1 MEKLSPSRYRVGY
14 LAIEGPIGA
23 GKTTLTHRLS
33 QTLNAEAL
41 LEQPERNPFLERF
54 YQDRK
59 ANALPAQLCFLLQRA
74 RQLEQLRQGDL
85 FQRQWVA
92 DFLFEKD
99 RIFAQLN
106 LEGHE
111 MDLYEQ
117 IWQRLAWEAPQP
129 DCVIYLHAP
138 IEVLMQRVRQRAR
151 PEEHAL
157 SSYYLNQVAGA
168 YAAFF
173 SRFRGPRL
181 ITVDSA
187 RMDLVNAPRDY
198 ERLLEALA
206 APDSVVQLPG

>member
-1 MEKLSPSRYRVGY
+1 MAGLESLRYI
-14 LAIEGPIGA
+14 AIDGPIGA
-23 GKTTLTHRLS
+23 GKTTLAHRLGAALGV
-33 QTLNAEAL
+33 QPL
-41 LEQPERNPFLERF
+41 LEQPEHNPFLERF
-54 YQDRK
+54 YQDRR

-74 RQLEQLRQGDL
+74 RQLEQLRQGHL

-106 LEGHE
+106 LDGHE

-157 SSYYLNQVAGA
+157 SLLYLNQVATA
-168 YAAFF
+168 YTAFF
-173 SRFRGPRL
+173 GRYRAARL
-181 ITVDSA
+181 VAVDSA
-187 RMDLVNAPRDY
+187 RMDLVSAPRDF
-198 ERLLEALA
+198 ERLREALA
-206 APDSVVQLPG
+206 ANDPVIQLPG

>member
-1 MEKLSPSRYRVGY
+1 MAGLSGLHY

-23 GKTTLTHRLS
+23 GKTTLTRRLAG
-33 QTLNAEAL
+33 LLGAEPL
-41 LEQPERNPFLERF
+41 LEQPEANPFLERF
-54 YQDRK
+54 YQDRR

-99 RIFAQLN
+99 RIFAQIN
-106 LEGHE
+106 LDGHE
-111 MDLYEQ
+111 MDLYDQ
-117 IWQRLAWEAPQP
+117 IWRRLAWEAPRP

-138 IEVLMQRVRQRAR
+138 IEVLMQRVRQRAL

-157 SSYYLNQVAGA
+157 SLLYLNQVASA
-168 YAAFF
+168 YVAFF
-173 SRFRGPRL
+173 SHYRDSRL

-206 APDSVVQLPG
+206 SEEAVVQLTG

>member
-1 MEKLSPSRYRVGY
+1 MAGLNHLRY

-23 GKTTLTHRLS
+23 GKTTLARRLS
-33 QTLNAEAL
+33 KSLDAEVL
-41 LEQPERNPFLERF
+41 LEQPEQNPFLERF
-54 YQDRK
+54 YQDRR

-74 RQLEQLRQGDL
+74 RQLEHLRQRDL
-85 FQRQWVA
+85 FQQQWVA

-106 LEGHE
+106 LDGHE

-117 IWQRLAWEAPQP
+117 IWQRLSWEAPLP

-157 SSYYLNQVAGA
+157 SAYYLNQVANA
-168 YAAFF
+168 YGAFF
-173 SRFRGPRL
+173 SRFRACKL
-181 ITVDSA
+181 VTVDSA
-187 RMDLVNAPRDY
+187 RLDLVNAPRDF
-198 ERLLEALA
+198 EALLEALA
-206 APDSVVQLPG
+206 SPDSVVQLPA

>member
-1 MEKLSPSRYRVGY
+1 MAGLSGLRY

-23 GKTTLTHRLS
+23 GKTTLSDRLAG
-33 QTLNAEAL
+33 TLGAELL
-41 LEQPERNPFLERF
+41 LEQPEQNPFLELF
-54 YQDRK
+54 YQDRR
-59 ANALPAQLCFLLQRA
+59 ANALPTQLCFLLQRA

-111 MDLYEQ
+111 MDLYQQ
-117 IWQRLAWEAPQP
+117 IWQRLAWESPQP

-151 PEEHAL
+151 AEEHAL
-157 SSYYLNQVAGA
+157 SAFYLNQVAQA
-168 YAAFF
+168 YTAFF
-173 SRFRGPRL
+173 SRYRASRL
-181 ITVDSA
+181 IIVDSA

-198 ERLLEALA
+198 ECLMKALA
-206 APDSVVQLPG
+206 SDQPVMQLPV

>member
-1 MEKLSPSRYRVGY
+1 VAGLSPLRY

-23 GKTTLTHRLS
+23 GKTTLARRLAA
-33 QTLNAEAL
+33 TLDADML
-41 LEQPERNPFLERF
+41 LEQPEENPFLERF
-54 YQDRK
+54 YQDRR

-99 RIFAQLN
+99 RIFAQIN
-106 LEGHE
+106 LDGHE

-117 IWQRLAWEAPQP
+117 IWQRLSWEAPRP

-138 IEVLMQRVRQRAR
+138 IEVLMQRVRQRAL
-151 PEEHAL
+151 PEEYAL
-157 SSYYLNQVAGA
+157 SLLYLNQVASA

-173 SRFRGPRL
+173 GRYRASRL
-181 ITVDSA
+181 IMVDSA
-187 RMDLVNAPRDY
+187 RMDLVSAPRDFGA
-198 ERLLEALA
+198 LLEALA
-206 APDSVVQLPG
+206 SDQAVVRLPG

>member
-1 MEKLSPSRYRVGY
+1 MARMNSLRYIS
-14 LAIEGPIGA
+14 IEGPIGA
-23 GKTTLTHRLS
+23 GKTTLAHRLAK
-33 QTLNAEAL
+33 TLGAEAL
-41 LEQPERNPFLERF
+41 LEQPEQNPFLERF
-54 YQDRK
+54 YQDRR

-85 FQRQWVA
+85 FRHQRVA

-106 LEGHE
+106 LDGPE

-117 IWQRLAWEAPQP
+117 IWQRLSWEAPQP

-157 SSYYLNQVAGA
+157 SSYYLNQVASA

-173 SRFRGPRL
+173 SRYRVGRL

-198 ERLLEALA
+198 ERLLEALSSA
-206 APDSVVQLPG
+206 EPVVQLS

>member
-1 MEKLSPSRYRVGY
+1 MEGLKQLRY

-23 GKTTLTHRLS
+23 GKTTLAHRLAK
-33 QTLNAEAL
+33 TLGATAL
-41 LEQPERNPFLERF
+41 LEQPEKNPFLERF
-54 YQDRK
+54 YQDRR

-74 RQLEQLRQGDL
+74 RQLEQLRQQDL
-85 FQRQWVA
+85 FQQQWLA

-99 RIFAQLN
+99 RIFAQIN
-106 LEGHE
+106 LDGHE

-117 IWQRLAWEAPQP
+117 IWQRLSWEAPQP

-151 PEEHAL
+151 PEEHDL
-157 SSYYLNQVAGA
+157 SSYYLNQVATA
-168 YAAFF
+168 YAGFF
-173 SRFRGPRL
+173 SRYRNKRL

-206 APDSVVQLPG
+206 SSERVVQLG

>member
-1 MEKLSPSRYRVGY
+1 MAELKTLRYI
-14 LAIEGPIGA
+14 AIEGPIGA
-23 GKTTLTHRLS
+23 GKTTLAGRLAA
-33 QTLNAEAL
+33 TLGAELL
-41 LEQPERNPFLERF
+41 LEQPQENPFLERF
-54 YQDRK
+54 YRDRR

-85 FQRQWVA
+85 FQRQSVA

-99 RIFAQLN
+99 RIFAELN
-106 LEGHE
+106 LDGHE

-117 IWQRLAWEAPQP
+117 IWQRLSWEAPRP

-138 IEVLMQRVRQRAR
+138 IEVLMQRVRQRAL

-157 SSYYLNQVAGA
+157 TLLYLNRVASA

-173 SRFRGPRL
+173 SRYRAGRL

-187 RMDLVNAPRDY
+187 RLDLVNAPRDFGS
-198 ERLLEALA
+198 LLTALSMDE
-206 APDSVVQLPG
+206 PVIQLPP

>member
-1 MEKLSPSRYRVGY
+1 MAALNTLRYI
-14 LAIEGPIGA
+14 AIEGPIGA
-23 GKTTLTHRLS
+23 GKTTLAHRLAK
-33 QTLNAEAL
+33 TLQAESL

-54 YQDRK
+54 YADRR

-74 RQLEQLRQGDL
+74 RQLEQLRQRDL
-85 FQRQWVA
+85 FQSQWVA

-99 RIFAQLN
+99 RIFAQVN
-106 LEGHE
+106 LDGHE

-117 IWQRLAWEAPQP
+117 IWQRLAWESPKP

-157 SSYYLNQVAGA
+157 SSYYLNQVATA
-168 YAAFF
+168 YGEYF
-173 SRFRGPRL
+173 SRFRGERL

-187 RMDLVNAPRDY
+187 RLDLVSAPRDY
-198 ERLLEALA
+198 QRLVDALVA
-206 APDSVVQLPG
+206 GDRLVQLD

>member
-1 MEKLSPSRYRVGY
+1 MNDLRY
-14 LAIEGPIGA
+14 LALDGPIGA
-23 GKTTLTHRLS
+23 GKTTLAHRLAG
-33 QTLNAEAL
+33 TLAAESL
-41 LEQPERNPFLERF
+41 LEQPEQNPFLERF
-54 YQDRK
+54 YQDRR

-106 LEGHE
+106 LDGHE

-151 PEEHAL
+151 PEEHSL
-157 SSYYLNQVAGA
+157 SSYYLNQVATA

-173 SRFRGPRL
+173 SRYRGSRL
-181 ITVDSA
+181 VTVDSA

-198 ERLLEALA
+198 ERLIEALSSA
-206 APDSVVQLPG
+206 DPVVQLG